1 MLFASNEHRLCLH
14 TGRFAFL
21 SHSPACACGAD
32 SVLLSSGYLG
42 ACQGGQGICLE
53 NMVGDSWW
61 DRARWDCG
69 GGAMVVTAAA
79 LQISRTTK
87 QHKPS
92 VHEWGMGCVT
102 CSHRLGAARAMKKFW
117 GFVLFLLLK
126 MFLGAGNS
134 WTDLVG
140 CSLAVLRC
148 FGHGHP
154 SYSRQ
159 QPPALRQI
167 PALCSKSW
175 YDELDQ
181 GAILPWWCLEPG
193 SALQ

>member
-1 MLFASNEHRLCLH
+1 MCLWGWLCAAELRLSWCMP
-14 TGRFAFL
+14 RR
-21 SHSPACACGAD
+21 S
-32 SVLLSSGYLG
+32 
-42 ACQGGQGICLE
+42 GICLE

-61 DRARWDCG
+61 DRACWDCG
-69 GGAMVVTAAA
+69 GGAMVVTAAP

-87 QHKPS
+87 QLKLS

-117 GFVLFLLLK
+117 GFGLFLLLK